1 MLICYLRLYRI
12 KFIECNATQVLLGD
26 MIGTPSLKASYQP
39 TINKAQK
46 TVHDERLAFHKKG
59 FCPHHNDVKI
69 VKGGM
74 MGKKHI
80 GCWKCD
86 KLFDI
91 EVQNSSNPIGSVITV
106 PETQMSFV
114 DERSISNASTP
125 IVDVSV
131 NSELKKLKNDL
142 ELTRKALETQKGN
155 NSIDHELSQVS
166 QVALKGKN
174 DEIIKLKN
182 DLELT
187 RKALEAQKGK
197 NSIDHELSQVAQVAL
212 KEKKDETKSETD
224 NDNAELT
231 KLKNDLELTRKALEV
246 QKETNSIKLE
256 LFQKA
261 QKEKEASN
269 AEIIK
274 LKNELEQSRKEL
286 EVEKKISI
294 ELEVPQK
301 EKIGECGISTQK
313 SKFKF
318 DNKSIREAVL
328 RLIRSPSSGKLFIDG
343 KVVPAIKHYTMLYGP
358 IEEWD
363 TSRVTDMSYLFKDI
377 KYFNCNICDWD
388 VSNVTTMKGMFHNC
402 SHFKQDISGWKHIS
416 GYILCGAGVPRFVLG
431 GRGLEPKDHAITDP
445 RDW

>member
-1 MLICYLRLYRI
+1 M
-12 KFIECNATQVLLGD
+12 K
-26 MIGTPSLKASYQP
+26 
-39 TINKAQK
+39 
-46 TVHDERLAFHKKG
+46 
-59 FCPHHNDVKI
+59 
-69 VKGGM
+69 
-74 MGKKHI
+74 KKHI

-86 KLFDI
+86 KLFEI

-106 PETQMSFV
+106 PETQMPFV
-114 DERSISNASTP
+114 DERSISNASP
-125 IVDVSV
+125 IVDVPV

-142 ELTRKALETQKGN
+142 ELTRKALEAQKGK
-155 NSIDHELSQVS
+155 NSIDHELSQVA
-166 QVALKGKN
+166 QVALKEKN

-261 QKEKEASN
+261 KQAQKEKEASN

-318 DNKSIREAVL
+318 DNKSVREAVL
-328 RLIRSPSSGKLFIDG
+328 RLIRSPSSGKLFIAG

-416 GYILCGAGVPRFVLG
+416 GAPRFVLG
-431 GRGLEPKDHAITDP
+431 DRGLEHKDHATTDP

>member
-1 MLICYLRLYRI
+1 M
-12 KFIECNATQVLLGD
+12 K
-26 MIGTPSLKASYQP
+26 
-39 TINKAQK
+39 
-46 TVHDERLAFHKKG
+46 
-59 FCPHHNDVKI
+59 
-69 VKGGM
+69 
-74 MGKKHI
+74 KKHI

-86 KLFDI
+86 KLFEI

-106 PETQMSFV
+106 PETQMPFV
-114 DERSISNASTP
+114 DERSISNASP
-125 IVDVSV
+125 IVDVPV
-131 NSELKKLKNDL
+131 NSELK
-142 ELTRKALETQKGN
+142 
-155 NSIDHELSQVS
+155 
-166 QVALKGKN
+166 
-174 DEIIKLKN
+174 KLKN

-197 NSIDHELSQVAQVAL
+197 NSTDHELSQVAQVAL

-256 LFQKA
+256 LFQKAKQA

-318 DNKSIREAVL
+318 DNKSVREAVL
-328 RLIRSPSSGKLFIDG
+328 RLIRSPSSGKLFIAG

-416 GYILCGAGVPRFVLG
+416 GAPRFVLG
-431 GRGLEPKDHAITDP
+431 DRGLEHKDHATTDP

>member
-1 MLICYLRLYRI
+1 
-12 KFIECNATQVLLGD
+12 
-26 MIGTPSLKASYQP
+26 MIRTPSLKASYQP

-131 NSELKKLKNDL
+131 NSELK
-142 ELTRKALETQKGN
+142 
-155 NSIDHELSQVS
+155 
-166 QVALKGKN
+166 
-174 DEIIKLKN
+174 KLKN

-388 VSNVTTMKGMFHNC
+388 VSNVTTLKGMFHNC

-416 GYILCGAGVPRFVLG
+416 GYPLCGAGAPRFVLG
-431 GRGLEPKDHAITDP
+431 DRGLEHKDHATTDP

>member
-1 MLICYLRLYRI
+1 VLAHHPPNDPYRVPVRHL
-12 KFIECNATQVLLGD
+12 VLLGD

-69 VKGGM
+69 VKGGIM
-74 MGKKHI
+74 KKKHI

-86 KLFDI
+86 KLFEI

-106 PETQMSFV
+106 PETQMPFV
-114 DERSISNASTP
+114 DERSISNASP
-125 IVDVSV
+125 IVDVPV
-131 NSELKKLKNDL
+131 NSELK
-142 ELTRKALETQKGN
+142 
-155 NSIDHELSQVS
+155 
-166 QVALKGKN
+166 
-174 DEIIKLKN
+174 KLKN

-197 NSIDHELSQVAQVAL
+197 NSTDHELSQVAQVAL

-256 LFQKA
+256 LFQKAKQA

-318 DNKSIREAVL
+318 DNKSVREAVL
-328 RLIRSPSSGKLFIDG
+328 RLIRSPSSGKLFIAG

-416 GYILCGAGVPRFVLG
+416 GAPRFVLG
-431 GRGLEPKDHAITDP
+431 DRGLEHKDHATTDP